1 MMLNA
6 EKWAK
11 KKGFDCVYLFSLA
24 KTEDFYKKCGYLE
37 VQSGEYEGFFK
48 KEI

>member
-1 MMLNA
+1 MILEA

-11 KKGFDCVYLFSLA
+11 KKSFDCVYLYSLL
-24 KTEDFYKKCGYLE
+24 KTEDFYKKCGYSE
-37 VQSGEYEGFFK
+37 VQSGEYEQWFK